1 MVKTFLIL
9 SCLISFTFQNI
20 CSQTL
25 MTTNYFSKDKIGQVV
40 KQNVFSSSED
50 TLQVVKNQKPNIE
63 LKKCSFDHCRVLLFS
78 VFGFALGGT
87 VGAYFSR
94 GTFFTG
100 AVFALRGAVIGFATG
115 FVSASIKE
123 DRCREQRKK
132 DKSNPTHN
140 KKK

>member
-25 MTTNYFSKDKIGQVV
+25 IAVNYFSKDKIARVV
-40 KQNVFSSSED
+40 EQDTLSKSKD
-50 TLQVVKNQKPNIE
+50 TLQGIITQKPNIE
-63 LKKCSFDHCRVLLFS
+63 LKKCSFDHWRVLIFS

-87 VGAYFSR
+87 VGAYFSG
-94 GTFFTG
+94 GTSLAGFRFAIGG
-100 AVFALRGAVIGFATG
+100 AIIGFATG

-123 DRCREQRKK
+123 DRCREQKEK
-132 DKSNPTHN
+132 EKSKSTH
-140 KKK
+140 KKKK

>member
-87 VGAYFSR
+87 VGAYFSG
-94 GTFFTG
+94 GTSLAGFRFAIGG
-100 AVFALRGAVIGFATG
+100 AIIGFATG